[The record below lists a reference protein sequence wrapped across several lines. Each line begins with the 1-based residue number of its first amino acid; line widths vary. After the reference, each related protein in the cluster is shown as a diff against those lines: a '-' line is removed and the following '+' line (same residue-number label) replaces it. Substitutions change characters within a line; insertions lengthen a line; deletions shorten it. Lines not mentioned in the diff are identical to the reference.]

1 MSSLDKERILSD
13 IKDAMK
19 SRDKGRLLTL
29 RVLLSEIKYAEM
41 NKSGDLVESDY
52 ISVVSRELKKRREA
66 IPYYKEGGRQD
77 LVDKEEA
84 EAEILAAYLPEQLD
98 EAEVDKIV
106 ESAIVDSGAAGI
118 AEVGKVMG
126 VLMPR
131 IKGRADGGVVNKKVR
146 AKLEDMFGG

>member
-1 MSSLDKERILSD
+1 MSSLDKERLMSD
-13 IKDAMK
+13 IKEAMK
-19 SRDKGRLLTL
+19 SRDKPRLLTL

-41 NKSGDLVESDY
+41 NKSGNLVESDY

-106 ESAIVDSGAAGI
+106 ESAIADSGAVSI

-146 AKLEDMFGG
+146 SKLEDMFGG